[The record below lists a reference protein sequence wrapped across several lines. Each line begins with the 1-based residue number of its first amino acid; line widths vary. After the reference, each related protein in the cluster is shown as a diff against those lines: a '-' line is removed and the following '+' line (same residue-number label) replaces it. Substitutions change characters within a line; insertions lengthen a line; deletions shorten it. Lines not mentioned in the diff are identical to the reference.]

1 MLDAWIKMAE
11 KPQKNG
17 KESCQKDWLNNERKS
32 FKNWENITQKWKAG
46 IICRKIGGFWPKQEG
61 RNL

>member
-1 MLDAWIKMAE
+1 MAE

-32 FKNWENITQKWKAG
+32 FKNWENIKQKWKAG
-46 IICRKIGGFWPKQEG
+46 NLCQKIGGFWPKQEG